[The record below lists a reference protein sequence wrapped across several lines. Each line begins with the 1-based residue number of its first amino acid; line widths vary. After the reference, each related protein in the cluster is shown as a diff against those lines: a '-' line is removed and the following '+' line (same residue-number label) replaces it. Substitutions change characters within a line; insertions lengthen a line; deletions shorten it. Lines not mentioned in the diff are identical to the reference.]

1 MKIKFIIVLVLFSIG
16 SVTAQMK
23 KWTLQECVEYAYE
36 NNLSIEQFELD
47 LESIKLDKSD
57 AIGGF
62 LPSLSA
68 SSTLSGNTGLSFDPT
83 NNQPVTT
90 TIVTA
95 SGGLSSSAVLFDGL
109 RNIHRLNRAKLAALA
124 SQYRLEDL
132 KDDIGL
138 AVANGYLQILL
149 NKESLVVFKAQYA
162 VTEQD
167 LQRTKELVD
176 SGVVPKGDLLEVEA
190 TAATQE
196 QQIVNAENLV
206 FIS

>member
-1 MKIKFIIVLVLFSIG
+1 MKIKIILVLVLFSIG
-16 SVTAQMK
+16 AVSAQSK
-23 KWTLQECVEYAYE
+23 QWTLQECVEYAYE
-36 NNLSIEQFELD
+36 NNLTIEQFELD
-47 LESIKLDKSD
+47 LESVKLDKSD

-68 SSTLSGNTGLSFDPT
+68 SSTVSGNTGLSFDPT

-90 TIVTA
+90 TILTA

-149 NKESLVVFKAQYA
+149 NKESLVVFRAQYA
-162 VTEQD
+162 VIGGSWSRAKRRFIGGRSYGCQ
-167 LQRTKELVD
+167 
-176 SGVVPKGDLLEVEA
+176 SGA
-190 TAATQE
+190 TNCQC
-196 QQIVNAENLV
+196 
-206 FIS
+206 